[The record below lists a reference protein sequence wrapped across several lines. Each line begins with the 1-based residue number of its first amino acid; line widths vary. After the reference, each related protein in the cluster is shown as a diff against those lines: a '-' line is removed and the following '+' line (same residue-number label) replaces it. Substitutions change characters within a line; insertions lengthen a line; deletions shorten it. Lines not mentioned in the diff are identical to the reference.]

1 MLGNEWFTGPA
12 LRPVQCWALNAW
24 LDHDEAS
31 MVIMYAMLETP
42 TTFGDEHYAA
52 EELVAELGAAMLCA
66 HCGIDGDLRHAGY
79 IESWLKAL
87 RNDKR
92 YILTASA
99 QAQKAL
105 DLLTKVESI
114 EESEELAA

>member
-1 MLGNEWFTGPA
+1 MAAFDAPEHYHATLLHEAVHATGA
-12 LRPVQCWALNAW
+12 KHR
-24 LDHDEAS
+24 LDRDFS
-31 MVIMYAMLETP
+31 KSRR
-42 TTFGDEHYAA
+42 FGDEHYAA

-66 HCGIDGDLRHAGY
+66 KLGINGDLRHAGY
-79 IESWLKAL
+79 IENWLKAL

-105 DLLTKVESI
+105 DFLTAAVAV
-114 EESEELAA
+114 EESEALAA